1 MERPETTTGD
11 PSDSSDVVIMD
22 RDEEAGTTLADQVSD
37 DEVNGGTSN
46 TGTIVVGTTEKNVE
60 QQEQE
65 HLYSKVSGEDRGS
78 VVWSEDTFTGDNS
91 GHTKDEQNSHQNM
104 PQSIAEAHQNT
115 KGLIGDDTK
124 DSNSI
129 STEAVQFNTRLGT
142 MEEGT
147 NKEGLGEEL
156 LDDEEE
162 IVWVSASTSSAYT
175 ADKAADGDVELLVN
189 EDQSQK
195 MLPSFMDISNN
206 SLNSSSCTLSLDNTK
221 VSKKRSKKS
230 LLFRPLPASIST
242 DTTNASCESKLFLNP
257 ETTAQ
262 SQQPTDESD
271 QFAFA
276 WAPTW
281 EEVEHL
287 QQKQLPTFP
296 FNDTTNSNGANNCA
310 RGLQPLQHNKEATT
324 TSNYVTDHDDFEIC
338 RIRLDEQYD
347 RALEDREVVFRAQY
361 ATVCQSTCLS
371 AFVMLLYLAVG
382 CTFYKSH
389 TQWDTTDSLLFTV
402 YSVTTVG
409 YGNHKIP
416 KTVSFQLFTIA
427 YILVGI
433 ALLTIMAA
441 QIYEYFVLQ
450 ATKLRRVELMSSSTT
465 PRAAAVVDDYATNAS
480 MINTFRARFMAELH
494 SQIID
499 GRPCV
504 ERVLD
509 SLWHATEKTKAFM
522 SETSIGRMLS
532 VFLPFC
538 GLILFGA
545 LVVGSIEGWTAVES
559 VYWAVVTL
567 TTVGYGDYYP
577 TKASSTWFCIF
588 YLPSSL
594 FVMSLFLAHV
604 ASTYI
609 KFTTRQQMRMEN
621 RLRERMRRTR
631 EAKET
636 AAAAASNNRDV
647 IVSSS
652 SLTEDSTMSTNSSIT
667 DSKCTKRVM
676 ELSSE
681 SSGKGGEGGYPSP
694 NLKLFSLRKK
704 AAVAPTPGFETLPS
718 ADDEEEEEVR
728 SPGNSHM
735 FASESDFI
743 EHRRG
748 LSHRETVIQ
757 NSLYPPYSPS
767 RKRRSIAT
775 SKIAQKNMKAIIE
788 SVKHN
793 VKQYASLDDFDST
806 LSTPTTNSC
815 GTRGTKPSFAV
826 RMLVQERLAQ
836 IIATD
841 IAGYHSS
848 LEVKENT
855 LKLKMDSFR
864 RIIQKWLIPRVAHK
878 AFRSVAFNCL
888 IFVGEHDLIVKGA
901 DALLELGPLEF
912 NEIFSPLL
920 AAMGNRES
928 MVKWLAST
936 NVLADVELKRLT
948 EAEDSNLF
956 SIT

>member
-1 MERPETTTGD
+1 MEGPETTTGD
-11 PSDSSDVVIMD
+11 PMGSSEIVLMHH
-22 RDEEAGTTLADQVSD
+22 DEEAGTALADQVIGD
-37 DEVNGGTSN
+37 TIDCGTSS
-46 TGTIVVGTTEKNVE
+46 TGIIAVGTTEKKDE
-60 QQEQE
+60 EEQQQEQE
-65 HLYSKVSGEDRGS
+65 QQLHFQVSGEES
-78 VVWSEDTFTGDNS
+78 VLWSEDTFTGGHS
-91 GHTKDEQNSHQNM
+91 GQTKDEQISRQNM
-104 PQSIAEAHQNT
+104 PQSISEARQDS
-115 KGLIGDDTK
+115 KILFGQDTK
-124 DSNSI
+124 DSGSI
-129 STEAVQFNTRLGT
+129 STEAAQCSTRLCT

-147 NKEGLGEEL
+147 KEGVGEEL

-162 IVWVSASTSSAYT
+162 IVWVSASTSSNYT
-175 ADKAADGDVELLVN
+175 VDKTANGDIELLVK
-189 EDQSQK
+189 EDRHQK
-195 MLPSFMDISNN
+195 TLPVSMEENN
-206 SLNSSSCTLSLDNTK
+206 NIPQSSSCRESLQQNTK
-221 VSKKRSKKS
+221 ASQKRSTKS
-230 LLFRPLPASIST
+230 LLLRPSPGSTSI
-242 DTTNASCESKLFLNP
+242 DTTDAGCGSKLFLNP
-257 ETTAQ
+257 ETTIQ
-262 SQQPTDESD
+262 RQQPTDEID

-281 EEVEHL
+281 EEEEHL
-287 QQKQLPTFP
+287 QQKQLPIFP
-296 FNDTTNSNGANNCA
+296 FNDATSPKGDSHGS
-310 RGLQPLQHNKEATT
+310 RGLKPLTHTREAAA
-324 TSNYVTDHDDFEIC
+324 TSNAVTDSDDFEIC

-361 ATVCQSTCLS
+361 ATICQSTCLS

-441 QIYEYFVLQ
+441 QIYELFVLQ
-450 ATKLRRVELMSSSTT
+450 ASKLRRVEGISSITT
-465 PRAAAVVDDYATNAS
+465 PRAAAMVDDYGSNAT

-499 GRPCV
+499 GRPWV
-504 ERVLD
+504 ERVFD
-509 SLWHATEKTKAFM
+509 SLWHATEKTKVFM

-631 EAKET
+631 EAEET
-636 AAAAASNNRDV
+636 AAAAAGNNRDCMV
-647 IVSSS
+647 APS
-652 SLTEDSTMSTNSSIT
+652 SLTEDSLMSTNNRTT
-667 DSKCTKRVM
+667 DSKRTNRVM

-681 SSGKGGEGGYPSP
+681 SSGKGGEGVP
-694 NLKLFSLRKK
+694 NLNLFSLRKK

-718 ADDEEEEEVR
+718 ADDEEEEEINPP
-728 SPGNSHM
+728 SNLHM

-748 LSHRETVIQ
+748 VSHRETVLQ
-757 NSLYPPYSPS
+757 NSLYTPGSPS
-767 RKRRSIAT
+767 RKRRSGTT

-788 SVKHN
+788 SVKRSI
-793 VKQYASLDDFDST
+793 KQYDSLDDFDSAMST
-806 LSTPTTNSC
+806 LTANS
-815 GTRGTKPSFAV
+815 GGSRGTKPSFAI

-855 LKLKMDSFR
+855 LKVKMDSFR

-878 AFRSVAFNCL
+878 AFRSVAFHCL
-888 IFVGEHDLIVKGA
+888 VFVGEHDLIVKGA

-912 NEIFSPLL
+912 NELFSPLL

-936 NVLADVELKRLT
+936 DVLADVELKRLT
-948 EAEDSNLF
+948 EADDSTF
-956 SIT
+956 DIT